1 MMWRAAVKIA
11 YDGRMFMGSQ
21 RQPDEYTVE
30 GEVIR
35 SLGKI
40 GAIPSTT
47 QSRFKSA
54 SRTDRGVSALGNV
67 VAFDTCFEEKQLIQ
81 ALNAVSKDVH
91 FYALARVPQN
101 FSPRRARGRWY
112 RYFLPSTGLEKELV
126 SEAATAF
133 EGKHDFKRFCKN
145 DDRITTRTLE
155 EVKVLPL
162 GKYLVI
168 DIRARE
174 FLRNMIRRM
183 VAAMES
189 VGKGEATIAELKRAL
204 EGEDIS
210 FGLAPPENL
219 CLMDIFYAFDFDAMC
234 PPTLLRKLGDAE
246 EKAFLNLDFHR
257 ALLERCLSR
266 QAPNWLFPPGNYH
279 I

>member
-11 YDGRMFMGSQ
+11 YDGQAFMGSQ
-21 RQPDEYTVE
+21 RQPDAYTVE

-40 GAIPSTT
+40 GAISSSP

-67 VAFDTCFEEKQLIQ
+67 VAFDTCFDERQLIQ
-81 ALNAVSKDVH
+81 ALNAVSNDVH
-91 FYALARVPQN
+91 FYALACVPNN

-112 RYFLPSTGLEKELV
+112 RYLLPSTGLDQELLL
-126 SEAATAF
+126 EAATVL
-133 EGKHDFKRFCKN
+133 EGEHDFRRFCRN
-145 DDRITTRTLE
+145 DDRVTTRVLE

-162 GKYLVI
+162 GKYMVV

-174 FLRNMIRRM
+174 FLRNMVRRM

-189 VGKGEATIAELKRAL
+189 VGSGGATIAELKRAL
-204 EGEDIS
+204 EGEDIP

-219 CLMDIFYAFDFDAMC
+219 CLMDIHYGFDFEVLC
-234 PPTLLRKLGDAE
+234 PPTLLRKLEDAE
-246 EKAFLNLDFHR
+246 QKAFLNLDFHR
-257 ALLERCLSR
+257 ALLERCIGR
-266 QAPNWLFPPGNYH
+266 
-279 I
+279 